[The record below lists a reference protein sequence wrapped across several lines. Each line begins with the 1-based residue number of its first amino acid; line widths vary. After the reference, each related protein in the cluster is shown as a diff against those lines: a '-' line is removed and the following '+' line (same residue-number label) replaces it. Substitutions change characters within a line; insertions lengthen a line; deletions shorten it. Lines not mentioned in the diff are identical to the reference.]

1 MLCHYHDMLLTIS
14 SNYTDSQQAEESV
27 WIPGRPD
34 SMAIVIDRLPAVS
47 LTHSLSLCVVS

>member
-27 WIPGRPD
+27 WIRGRP